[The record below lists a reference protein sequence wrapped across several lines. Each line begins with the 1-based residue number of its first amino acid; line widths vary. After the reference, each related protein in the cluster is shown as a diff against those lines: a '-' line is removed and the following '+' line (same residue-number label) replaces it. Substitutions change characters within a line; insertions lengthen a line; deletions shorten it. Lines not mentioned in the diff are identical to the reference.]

1 MPSRKLTFTL
11 PQDLAA
17 EFLRRVPASLRS
29 RYVAAAIA
37 DKLREREQQLVR
49 ACEAANN
56 STDVRELEDAFDA
69 LADESDAVQELW

>member
-11 PQDLAA
+11 PQDLAV

-29 RYVAAAIA
+29 QYVATAIA
-37 DKLREREQQLVR
+37 DKLREREAQLVR

-56 STDVRELEDAFDA
+56 STDVRDIENSFDA
-69 LADESDAVQELW
+69 LIDEADRVQERW